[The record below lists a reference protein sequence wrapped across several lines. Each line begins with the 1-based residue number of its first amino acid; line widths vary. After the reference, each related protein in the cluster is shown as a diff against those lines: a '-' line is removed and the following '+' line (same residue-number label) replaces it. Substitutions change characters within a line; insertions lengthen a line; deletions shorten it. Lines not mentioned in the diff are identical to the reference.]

1 MEKTI
6 SIDGQEIQFKATA
19 GTPRVYRQAFGRDIY
34 KDISLLYKD
43 YAESEDL
50 SVESLNA
57 FENIAF
63 CMYAQANGVELKR
76 DTVEQVMSEWL
87 DQFSTFSIYKI
98 LPRIIEL
105 WSSTTEQTSKPK
117 NQDARQSDH

>member
-6 SIDGQEIQFKATA
+6 SIDGKNVKFKATA
-19 GTPRVYRQAFGRDIY
+19 DTPRVYRQAFGRDIY

-43 YAESEDL
+43 YNENNDL

-63 CMYAQANGVELKR
+63 CMCSQAEGVTIRAES
-76 DTVEQVMSEWL
+76 VEQDMSAWL
-87 DQFSTFSIYKI
+87 DRFNMFSIYRI
-98 LPRIIEL
+98 LPQIIEL
-105 WSSTTEQTSKPK
+105 WSLTTKQTSKPK
-117 NQDARQSDH
+117 NQVARPKDK